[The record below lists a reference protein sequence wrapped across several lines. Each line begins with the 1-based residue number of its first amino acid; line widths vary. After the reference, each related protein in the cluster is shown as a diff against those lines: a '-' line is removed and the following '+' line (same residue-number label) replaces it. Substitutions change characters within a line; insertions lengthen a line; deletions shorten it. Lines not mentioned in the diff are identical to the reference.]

1 MQRRITGNPL
11 DEKVPFLY
19 AAMNK
24 PTQQVIDQ
32 VRTVRECAGLW
43 RRDDCTFIRFEG
55 NDVASWLQ
63 SQTSNDVLRLSSGDG
78 HANARL
84 DRKGRL
90 QAHFTLHRWEDEYWL
105 LIERQQAPALLE
117 QLDAHLFLEDVR
129 MEDAGDSLVQVA
141 IQGPRTRAFLASLL
155 DTSAGIAS
163 DQLPNRMYGCHPLE
177 LMGIQV
183 LAFRLSRTG
192 EDGVVLVVQ
201 SDDANALTEGLHKR
215 LREFG
220 GCMVGTEAREILR
233 IEAGLPQFGVDMDA
247 TNRIPET
254 TLEREAI
261 SYEKGCYLGQE
272 VVAKL
277 RAYSSVKQALVGLV
291 LDDGNAPPALDT
303 PLYVNGRQAGIAK
316 SGVFSP
322 TLGAPVCLVYLDR
335 DHRTPGERLGFALQP
350 EGPVRSGR
358 VVVLPFHEPQDP
370 QKRARSLYH
379 RALEVFEQDAEDTDT
394 AAIELLKEAVL
405 VAPEF
410 EDAYEALGV
419 ILNRHHRVDE
429 AIHYMKILERL
440 NPDSVMVHT
449 NLSVF
454 YVAKGMIEEAEE
466 EKAKAAVLQMKAAR
480 DANQAEQ
487 MAAAERERIRQE
499 AAERIR
505 MFGEV
510 LEIDPE
516 DALATFGM
524 GMAFVQLG
532 EYEKALPFLDRA
544 TRVQKDYSVAFL
556 NLGKC
561 QEYLDRKAEAI
572 EAYRAGIRAAG
583 RKGDLMP
590 MREMER
596 RLKALG
602 GTESESARADT

>member
-1 MQRRITGNPL
+1 
-11 DEKVPFLY
+11 
-19 AAMNK
+19 MNN
-24 PTQQVIDQ
+24 PTQEAIDQ

-43 RRDDCTFIRFEG
+43 RRDDYTFIRFEG

-63 SQTSNDVLRLSSGDG
+63 TQTSNDVLKLNSGEG

-105 LIERQQAPALLE
+105 LIERKQATTLLE

-129 MEDAGDSLVQVA
+129 MEDAGDSLCQVA

-155 DTSAGIAS
+155 DTAAGIAS
-163 DQLPNRMYGCHPLE
+163 DQLPVRMYGCQPLE

-183 LAFRLSRTG
+183 LAFRLSQTG
-192 EDGVVLVVQ
+192 EDGVVLVMQ
-201 SDDANALTEGLHKR
+201 SDDANALSEGLHEK
-215 LREFG
+215 LLEFG
-220 GCMVGTEAREILR
+220 GCQVDSEAQEILR
-233 IEAGLPQFGVDMDA
+233 IEAGTPRFGIDMDA

-254 TLEREAI
+254 TLEREAV

-303 PLYVNGRQAGIAK
+303 PLFVNGRQAGIAK

-429 AIHYMKILERL
+429 AIHYMKILEGL
-440 NPDSVMVHT
+440 SPNSVMVHT

-505 MFGEV
+505 MFEEV

-524 GMAFVQLG
+524 GMAYVQLG
-532 EYEKALPFLDRA
+532 EYERALPFLDRA

-561 QEYLDRKAEAI
+561 QEYLDRKSEAI

-596 RLKALG
+596 RLKSLEG
-602 GTESESARADT
+602 SEIESAPADS

>member
-1 MQRRITGNPL
+1 
-11 DEKVPFLY
+11 
-19 AAMNK
+19 MNK
-24 PTQQVIDQ
+24 PTQEAIDQ
-32 VRTVRECAGLW
+32 VHTVRECAGLW
-43 RRDDCTFIRFEG
+43 RRDDYTFIRFEG

-63 SQTSNDVLRLSSGDG
+63 SQTSNDVLKLNSGDG

-105 LIERQQAPALLE
+105 LIERQQAPTLLE

-129 MEDAGDSLVQVA
+129 MEDAGDSLVQMA

-155 DTSAGIAS
+155 DTAAGIAS

-183 LAFRLSRTG
+183 LAFRLSQTG

-220 GCMVGTEAREILR
+220 GCMAGTEAREVLR
-233 IEAGLPQFGVDMDA
+233 IEAGLPQFGVDMDS

-254 TLEREAI
+254 TLEREAV

-291 LDDGNAPPALDT
+291 LDDGDASPALNS
-303 PLYVNGRQAGIAK
+303 PLFVDGRQVGIAK

-322 TLGAPVCLVYLDR
+322 TLGAPVCLAYLDR
-335 DHRTPGERLGFALQP
+335 DHRTPGERLAFALQP
-350 EGPVRSGR
+350 EGPVRSGV
-358 VVVLPFHEPQDP
+358 VVVLPFYEPQNP
-370 QKRARSLYH
+370 EERARSLYH
-379 RALEVFEQDAEDTDT
+379 RALEIFEHDAEDTDT
-394 AAIELLKEAVL
+394 AAIELLKEAAL

-505 MFGEV
+505 MFEEV

-596 RLKALG
+596 RLKALE
-602 GTESESARADT
+602 GTESESARADS

>member
-1 MQRRITGNPL
+1 
-11 DEKVPFLY
+11 
-19 AAMNK
+19 MNK
-24 PTQQVIDQ
+24 PTQEAIDQ
-32 VRTVRECAGLW
+32 VRAVRECAGLW
-43 RRDDCTFIRFEG
+43 HRDDCTFIRFEG

-63 SQTSNDVLRLSSGDG
+63 TQTSNDVLKLNSGDG

-105 LIERQQAPALLE
+105 LIERQQAPTLLE

-129 MEDAGDSLVQVA
+129 MEDAGDSLCQIA

-163 DQLPNRMYGCHPLE
+163 DQLPTRMYGCQPLE

-183 LAFRLSRTG
+183 LAFCISLAG
-192 EDGVVLVVQ
+192 EDGMVLVVQ
-201 SDDANALTEGLHKR
+201 SDDANALSEGLHEK

-220 GCMVGTEAREILR
+220 GCRVDGEAQEILR
-233 IEAGLPQFGVDMDA
+233 IEAGLPRFGVDMDS

-254 TLEREAI
+254 TLEREAV

-291 LDDGNAPPALDT
+291 LDEGDAPPALNS
-303 PLYVNGRQAGIAK
+303 PLFVDSRQAGVAK

-335 DHRTPGERLGFALQP
+335 DHRTPGERLAFSLQP
-350 EGPVRSGR
+350 GGPVRSGR

-370 QKRARSLYH
+370 EGRARSLYH

-429 AIHYMKILERL
+429 AIHFMKILEGL

-505 MFGEV
+505 MFEEV

-524 GMAFVQLG
+524 GMAYMQLG
-532 EYEKALPFLDRA
+532 EYERALPFLDRA

-561 QEYLDRKAEAI
+561 QEYLDRKSEAI

-596 RLKALG
+596 RLKSLEG
-602 GTESESARADT
+602 SEIESAPADS